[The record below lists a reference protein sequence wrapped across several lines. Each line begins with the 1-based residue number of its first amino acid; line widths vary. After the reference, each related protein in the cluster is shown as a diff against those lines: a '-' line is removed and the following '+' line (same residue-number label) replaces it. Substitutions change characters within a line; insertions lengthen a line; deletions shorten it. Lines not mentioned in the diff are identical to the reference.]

1 MKALSF
7 KPLVCVLADDEE
19 PPQLSHTLAG
29 SKENK
34 IIRIRFKLRFK
45 LCFKRGTPT
54 SCRII
59 SWMQEWKQEED
70 YSKA

>member
-45 LCFKRGTPT
+45 RGTPT

-59 SWMQEWKQEED
+59 TWMQEWKQEED